1 MESTLIKTLPGYIYS
16 EYLLV
21 LKPNSD
27 LQEKIMYV
35 KKEFSKEY
43 KVASSVFSK
52 TNITLVKFVQF
63 EMLEE
68 KLINRVKLIAS
79 GYHPFKVSLKDFGSL
94 PSHTL
99 FINIESKQQVQ
110 NLVKALKAVQQL
122 MKMDKNNKP
131 HFMDNPH
138 LVIARKLLPWQY
150 EKGWLDYSHKY
161 FTGHFIAENMLLLK
175 KREGEKYYQAIQQFE
190 FLNLPVN
197 IKQGQLFM

>member
-1 MESTLIKTLPGYIYS
+1 MESTLIKTLARYIFS

-35 KKEFSKEY
+35 KEEFSKKY
-43 KVASSVFSK
+43 KVASVIYSK

-68 KLINRVKLIAS
+68 KLINRLKLIAS
-79 GYHPFKVSLKDFGSL
+79 GYHPFKVNLKDFGSL

-110 NLVKALKAVQQL
+110 NLVRALKVAQQL

-150 EKGWLDYSHKY
+150 EQSWNEYNHKD
-161 FTGHFIAENMLLLK
+161 FTGHFIAENILLLR
-175 KREGEKYYQAIQQFE
+175 KREGEKYYQTIRQFE

-197 IKQGQLFM
+197 IKQGQLFI